1 MNINSTD
8 LQKIFNKEILN
19 KKIKI
24 NNVTINSK
32 EVTAKSIF
40 FAIKGKNTDGHY
52 FVKEVI
58 KKGSKVIV
66 VKNNFKVPKNNLHKF
81 IKVQSPIRF
90 LENFAKYQRLTSQGK
105 FVGVTGSFGKTTLK
119 YMLSFFLE
127 QYGKTFSSPKS
138 FNNHFGL
145 PLSLSNTPK
154 NSQFNIFELGMSSS
168 GEIDKLSQI
177 LRPDIGVITNIGPA
191 HLKNFKNLKAVC
203 LAKAEIMNHIQ
214 ENGYIVLNKDDFYF
228 NTLFKIAN
236 NKKLKIITFSKSKKA
251 NVQLLKIIKKKNSYQ
266 ITVKVLQKKI
276 TIQTNTINDSF
287 VVNFLATLCVCSYFN
302 CSLKK
307 IKKRANFFLLPSG
320 RGNKIIKIIKGKK
333 VHIIDESY
341 NANPISMK
349 NAIENFSLFNSHKKK
364 KIAIIGDM
372 LELGQKSKFYH
383 LEVAKIL
390 NNAEIDEIYLVGKEV
405 VHIHNQLKKTKTCFI
420 SKNIVHFKSLFL
432 KIANEKSIFLI
443 KGSNGIGLNKL
454 VNQQI

>member
-19 KKIKI
+19 KEIKI
-24 NNVTINSK
+24 DNVTINSK
-32 EVTAKSIF
+32 QVNAKSIF

-52 FVKEVI
+52 FIKEVM
-58 KKGSKVIV
+58 KKGSKLIV
-66 VKNNFKVPKNNLHKF
+66 VKDNFKVSKNNLHKF
-81 IKVQSPIRF
+81 IKVRSPIRY
-90 LENFAKYQRLTSQGK
+90 LENFAKYQRLASQGL
-105 FVGVTGSFGKTTLK
+105 FVGITGSFGKTTLK
-119 YMLSFFLE
+119 YMLSFFLK

-154 NSQFNIFELGMSSS
+154 NSQFNIFELGMSNS
-168 GEIDKLSQI
+168 GEINKLCQI

-191 HLKNFKNLKAVC
+191 HLKNFKNLRAVC
-203 LAKAEIMNHIQ
+203 LAKAEIMNHIKK
-214 ENGYIVLNKDDFYF
+214 NGYIVLNKDDFYF

-251 NVQLLKIIKKKNSYQ
+251 NIQLLKIVKKKYSYQ
-266 ITVKVLQKKI
+266 MTVRVLQKKI
-276 TIQTNTINDSF
+276 TIQTKTTNDSF
-287 VVNFLATLCVCSYFN
+287 VENFLATLCVCLYFN
-302 CSLKK
+302 CSLGK
-307 IKKRANFFLLPSG
+307 IKKKVENFSFPSG

-349 NAIENFSLFNSHKKK
+349 NAIQNFSLFNSHKKK

-372 LELGQKSKFYH
+372 LELGQRSRFYH

-390 NNAEIDEIYLVGKEV
+390 RNAEIDEIYLVGREV
-405 VHIHNQLKKTKTCFI
+405 VHIHNKLKKTKTCFI
-420 SKNIVHFKSLFL
+420 CKDIVHFKSLFL

-443 KGSNGIGLNKL
+443 KGSHGVGLNKL

>member
-1 MNINSTD
+1 MNINSID

-24 NNVTINSK
+24 DNVTINSK
-32 EVTAKSIF
+32 EVNAKSIF

-52 FVKEVI
+52 FVKEAM
-58 KKGSKVIV
+58 KKGSKLIV
-66 VKNNFKVPKNNLHKF
+66 VKDNFKVPKNNLHKF
-81 IKVQSPIRF
+81 IKVRSPTKY
-90 LENFAKYQRLTSQGK
+90 LENFAKYQRLTSQGL
-105 FVGVTGSFGKTTLK
+105 FVGITGSFGKTTLK

-154 NSQFNIFELGMSSS
+154 NSQFNIFELGMSNS
-168 GEIDKLSQI
+168 GEIDKLCQI

-203 LAKAEIMNHIQ
+203 LAKAEIMNHIKKK
-214 ENGYIVLNKDDFYF
+214 GYIVLNKDDFYF

-236 NKKLKIITFSKSKKA
+236 NKKLKTITFSKSKKA
-251 NVQLLKIIKKKNSYQ
+251 NVQLLKIIKKKNNYQ

-276 TIQTNTINDSF
+276 TIQTKTINDSF
-287 VVNFLATLCVCSYFN
+287 VVNFLATLSVCLYFN
-302 CSLKK
+302 CNLGK
-307 IKKRANFFLLPSG
+307 IKKTVENFLLPSG

-405 VHIHNQLKKTKTCFI
+405 IHIHNQLKKTKTCFI
-420 SKNIVHFKSLFL
+420 CKDIVHFKSLFL

>member
-1 MNINSTD
+1 M
-8 LQKIFNKEILN
+8 K
-19 KKIKI
+19 
-24 NNVTINSK
+24 
-32 EVTAKSIF
+32 
-40 FAIKGKNTDGHY
+40 
-52 FVKEVI
+52 
-58 KKGSKVIV
+58 
-66 VKNNFKVPKNNLHKF
+66 
-81 IKVQSPIRF
+81 
-90 LENFAKYQRLTSQGK
+90 
-105 FVGVTGSFGKTTLK
+105 
-119 YMLSFFLE
+119 
-127 QYGKTFSSPKS
+127 
-138 FNNHFGL
+138 
-145 PLSLSNTPK
+145 
-154 NSQFNIFELGMSSS
+154 
-168 GEIDKLSQI
+168 
-177 LRPDIGVITNIGPA
+177 
-191 HLKNFKNLKAVC
+191 
-203 LAKAEIMNHIQ
+203 
-214 ENGYIVLNKDDFYF
+214 
-228 NTLFKIAN
+228 
-236 NKKLKIITFSKSKKA
+236 KKLKIITFSKSKKA

-276 TIQTNTINDSF
+276 TIRTNTINDSF

-420 SKNIVHFKSLFL
+420 SKDIVHFKSLFL

>member
-1 MNINSTD
+1 MNINSLD
-8 LQKIFNKEILN
+8 LQKIFNKEIFN

-24 NNVTINSK
+24 DNVTINSK
-32 EVTAKSIF
+32 EVNAKSIF

-52 FVKEVI
+52 FVKEAI
-58 KKGSKVIV
+58 KKGCRLIV

-81 IKVQSPIRF
+81 IKVRSPIRY
-90 LENFAKYQRLTSQGK
+90 LENFAKYQRLTSKGL
-105 FVGVTGSFGKTTLK
+105 FVGITGSFGKTTLK
-119 YMLSFFLE
+119 YMLSFFLK

-138 FNNHFGL
+138 FNNHFGS
-145 PLSLSNTPK
+145 PLSLSKKKK
-154 NSQFNIFELGMSSS
+154 NSQFNIFELGMSNP
-168 GEIDKLSQI
+168 GEIDKLSEI

-214 ENGYIVLNKDDFYF
+214 KNGYIVLNKDDFYF
-228 NTLFKIAN
+228 STLFKIAN

-251 NVQLLKIIKKKNSYQ
+251 NIQLLKIIKKKYSYQ
-266 ITVKVLQKKI
+266 MIVKVLQKKI
-276 TIQTNTINDSF
+276 TIQSKTINDSF
-287 VVNFLATLCVCSYFN
+287 VVNFLATLCVCFYFN
-302 CSLKK
+302 CSLGK
-307 IKKRANFFLLPSG
+307 IKKRAENFSLPSG

-333 VHIIDESY
+333 IHIIDESY

-349 NAIENFSLFNSHKKK
+349 NAIQNFSLFNSHKKK

-390 NNAEIDEIYLVGKEV
+390 NSAKINEIYLVGKEV

-420 SKNIVHFKSLFL
+420 CKDIVHFKSLFL
-432 KIANEKSIFLI
+432 KIVNEKSIFLI